1 MNQLWDIQICFIGTK
16 NVVGAGFDPTFQRFI
31 ASLSYHWTTKKRIR
45 KIVLFN
51 ALSFWAILIHW
62 GCKENGLWLS
72 LTHTHTAG
80 PFSILA
86 IKDAWGQIKVNV
98 EEFPI
103 FWEMILLQE
112 GFFHDHFD
120 ICPNLEKSSCDQ
132 GLNSQQSNTKGTL

>member
-1 MNQLWDIQICFIGTK
+1 MPNLFEPFSSTE
-16 NVVGAGFDPTFQRFI
+16 A
-31 ASLSYHWTTKKRIR
+31 AKKMGYG
-45 KIVLFN
+45 
-51 ALSFWAILIHW
+51 SH
-62 GCKENGLWLS
+62 S
-72 LTHTHTAG
+72 HTHTHTAG

-120 ICPNLEKSSCDQ
+120 ICPNLEKSNVFSIRKLLLLYHGCMLQ
-132 GLNSQQSNTKGTL
+132 KWPYLVLW